1 MPDTTLTLNRLLGG
15 RVGRRAV
22 ARGLWF
28 NPTPW
33 VMLLG
38 TLSWLVLMLRQLPCR
53 LGADVY
59 TAMCY
64 SDVLPLFYARG
75 LKDGK
80 IPFISADV
88 EYPVL
93 IGGLMELARQVALLL
108 GGQVGPELPDEVVSN
123 TAQLFSGFTALLMFA
138 FFLVLLWA
146 HLKLPRP
153 WDALMIAI
161 SPAVMTAGFINWDL
175 MVVAFASLAV
185 LAWSRRR
192 PGWAGVWIGLG
203 IAAKLYPV
211 LFLVPLAVLCLR
223 ARRLREFAITAGA
236 TLVTWVAVNAPVYL
250 ISPKGWLYF
259 WTFNV
264 DRGADL
270 GSIWYVLSL
279 AGHPVGNVSLA
290 NSVLLVLG
298 VGLVCLLLLFAPRRP
313 RLAAGLYLVVVWF
326 LVLNKV
332 YSPQYVLWLL
342 PLVVLA
348 RPKWLDWALFSIAEL
363 LYFMAIWGHLA
374 GTLSPGGGDQD
385 RMYWASVLLRIGVQL
400 WIAGRVIWDIVNPRH
415 DPLRADGRDDPH
427 GGVLEEA
434 PDARWL
440 GRLPWLR

>member
-1 MPDTTLTLNRLLGG
+1 MVASPLNLNRLLGG

-22 ARGLWF
+22 ARGVWF
-28 NPTPW
+28 APAPW

-38 TLSWLVLMLRQLPCR
+38 TLSWLVLMVRQFPCR

-80 IPFISADV
+80 IPFLTADV

-93 IGGLMELARQVALLL
+93 IGGLMELARRVALLL
-108 GGQVGPELPDEVVSN
+108 GGQVGPDLPDEVVSD

-138 FFLVLLWA
+138 FFLAVLWA

-153 WDALMIAI
+153 WDAVMIAI
-161 SPAVMTAGFINWDL
+161 SPAVMSSAFINWDM

-192 PGWAGVWIGLG
+192 PGWTGVWLGLG

-223 ARRLREFAITAGA
+223 ANRLRAFWITVAA
-236 TLVTWVAVNAPVYL
+236 TAATWVAVNLPVYL
-250 ISPKGWLYF
+250 LSPHGWLYF

-270 GSIWYVLSL
+270 GSIWYVLQL
-279 AGHPVGNVSLA
+279 AGHPVANVSLA
-290 NSVLLVLG
+290 NTVLLVVG
-298 VGLVCLLLLFAPRRP
+298 VGLVCLLLLLAPRRP

-348 RPKWLDWALFSIAEL
+348 RPKWLDWTLFSVAEL

-400 WIAGRVIWDIVNPRH
+400 WIAGRVIWDVLHPAT
-415 DPLRADGRDDPH
+415 DPLRAQGVDDPH
-427 GGVLEEA
+427 GGVLADA
-434 PDARWL
+434 PDSGWL
-440 GRLPWLR
+440 SRLPWAR